1 MKSAEVPANLA
12 GAFDDWWDLA
22 EFTDAST
29 WQLQNTIYTK
39 DSNGNAKYMTIM
51 YNRDE
56 ATGKYTFFTADVK
69 ATFNVAQDMYIWQ
82 KQKSTWGGMFQ
93 KDTQEIRYLPHMITI
108 EEAEVLMNFFDM
120 VALSKYDMYLR
131 AFINSTKIGAQVES
145 PFFLY

>member
-1 MKSAEVPANLA
+1 
-12 GAFDDWWDLA
+12 
-22 EFTDAST
+22 
-29 WQLQNTIYTK
+29 
-39 DSNGNAKYMTIM
+39 MTIM
-51 YNRDE
+51 YNKDE

-69 ATFNVAQDMYIWQ
+69 ATFKVAQDMYIWQ

-131 AFINSTKIGAQVES
+131 AFINSTQIAAQVES